1 MIPVFDISRAIGW
14 FKTAAADV
22 IKFLALKALLVA
34 IIFTLVPIALYK
46 GWLLIQEKLFAFIT
60 TNMGNDWS
68 GTIVSFTGIG
78 GWLADQLRFQ
88 ECFAVLVSALS
99 VRFILGFFRR

>member
-1 MIPVFDISRAIGW
+1 MIPVFDISRIVGW
-14 FKTAAADV
+14 IKTATADV
-22 IKFLALKALLVA
+22 IKFIALKALLVA
-34 IIFTLVPIALYK
+34 LIFTLVPIALYK
-46 GWLLIQEKLFAFIT
+46 GWLLIQEKLFAFISS
-60 TNMGNDWS
+60 NMGDAWT

-99 VRFILGFFRR
+99 FRFVLGFFRR